1 MSYVDGF
8 ILAVPTKNL
17 AAYKKLAE
25 KAGKVWTEHGALEY
39 RECIGEDLGAN
50 MGTPFRDAVL
60 AKKTDTVV
68 FSWIIYKDRKHRDA
82 VNAKV
87 MADPRMAETMNDPK
101 SLPFDVKRM
110 SYAGFDMVVDLKGIA
125 KKVPAKKAMKAPA
138 KKKVAAKR
146 A

>member
-8 ILAVPTKNL
+8 ILAVPSKNL

-39 RECIGEDLGAN
+39 RECIGEDLGSN

-87 MADPRMAETMNDPK
+87 MADPRLADTMNDPK
-101 SLPFDVKRM
+101 SLPFDIKRM
-110 SYAGFDMVVDLKGIA
+110 SYAGFDVIVDLKGAA
-125 KKVPAKKAMKAPA
+125 KKAPA
-138 KKKVAAKR
+138 KKATKTPAKKKAR
-146 A
+146 

>member
-17 AAYKKLAE
+17 PAYKKLAE
-25 KAGKVWTEHGALEY
+25 KAAKVWIEHGALDY
-39 RECIGEDLGAN
+39 RECVGEDLSANVGA
-50 MGTPFRDAVL
+50 PFRDAVL

-87 MADPRMAETMNDPK
+87 MADTRMADTMNDPK

-110 SYAGFDMVVDLKGIA
+110 SYAGFETIVELTASAAPK
-125 KKVPAKKAMKAPA
+125 KAPA
-138 KKKVAAKR
+138 KKAPSKAAKKKSR
-146 A
+146 